1 MKLDTYLAPHRK
13 NYLKMKAKQNI
24 RVKAIKNIEDNIREK
39 LHDTDFDNH
48 FLDTTLKA
56 KAAK

>member
-13 NYLKMKAKQNI
+13 NYLKIKAKLNI

-39 LHDTDFDNH
+39 LHDTDLTIISWIQH
-48 FLDTTLKA
+48 
-56 KAAK
+56 